1 VLRHTDLMDMA
12 SKHPIIRRPVCT
24 HSMAGHS
31 MVLSLEQGV
40 VASRGVEAVA
50 EYSVAGE
57 GSVVGGGN
65 TWGPRWNQWGLD
77 IQSP

>member
-1 VLRHTDLMDMA
+1 MDLMDMA
-12 SKHPIIRRPVCT
+12 SEHLTIRLPVCT
-24 HSMAGHS
+24 HPMVGHS

-65 TWGPRWNQWGLD
+65 AWGLD
-77 IQSP
+77 GTSGDWISNPYKPSP

>member
-1 VLRHTDLMDMA
+1 MGMVWEPLII
-12 SKHPIIRRPVCT
+12 HPLVDIHPMGV
-24 HSMAGHS
+24 HSMV

-40 VASRGVEAVA
+40 GVFRGVEAVA

-57 GSVVGGGN
+57 GSVVGGN
-65 TWGPRWNQWGLD
+65 VQVVVWGPRWNQWGLD

>member
-1 VLRHTDLMDMA
+1 MV
-12 SKHPIIRRPVCT
+12 
-24 HSMAGHS
+24 GHS
-31 MVLSLEQGV
+31 MVLSLGQGV

-57 GSVVGGGN
+57 GSVVGGN
-65 TWGPRWNQWGLD
+65 AWGLRWNQWGLD